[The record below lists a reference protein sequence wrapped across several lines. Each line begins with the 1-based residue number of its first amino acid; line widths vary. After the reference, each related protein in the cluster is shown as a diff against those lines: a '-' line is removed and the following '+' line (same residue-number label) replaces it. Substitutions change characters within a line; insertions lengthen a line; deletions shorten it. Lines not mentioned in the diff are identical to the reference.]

1 MNIKNNVIELIG
13 NTPMVYLNKLGEDCV
28 AKVALKLE
36 GYNPAGSVKDR
47 VALNIVENAEKLNLI
62 EPKVSTLIEPTSG
75 NTGIGLAMVCAI
87 KGYRLILTMP
97 ASMSIERRKL
107 LTFLGAEIVLTDA
120 QKGMTGAIEKAQ
132 ELQAQIPNSI
142 IAGQFENPANP
153 QIHYQTT
160 AREIWND
167 TDGKVDMI
175 VAGVGT
181 GGTLSGIAKYLK
193 EQKSSV
199 LAVAVEPDNSAVLS
213 GQKAGMHKIQGIGAG
228 FIPKNCDVSLIDW
241 VFRAED
247 EKAIEYAKLLAKKEG
262 ILSGI
267 SGGAAVYAA
276 LALAK
281 LPENKDKLI
290 VAIIPDS
297 AEKYLSTSLFAL
309 RIALKIFFS
318 SFGLITS
325 FL

>member
-297 AEKYLSTSLFAL
+297 AEKYLSTSLFE
-309 RIALKIFFS
+309 
-318 SFGLITS
+318 
-325 FL
+325 

>member
-1 MNIKNNVIELIG
+1 MNIKSNVIELIG

-132 ELQAQIPNSI
+132 ELQTQIPNSI

-199 LAVAVEPDNSAVLS
+199 LAIAVEPDNSAVLS

-262 ILSGI
+262 ILAGI

-276 LALAK
+276 LSLAK

-297 AEKYLSTSLFAL
+297 AEKYLSTSLFE
-309 RIALKIFFS
+309 
-318 SFGLITS
+318 
-325 FL
+325 

>member
-1 MNIKNNVIELIG
+1 MNIKSNVIELIG

-107 LTFLGAEIVLTDA
+107 LTFLGAEIVLTDP
-120 QKGMTGAIEKAQ
+120 QKGMTGAIEKAK
-132 ELQAQIPNSI
+132 ELQTQIPNSI

-199 LAVAVEPDNSAVLS
+199 LAIAVEPDNSAVLS

-262 ILSGI
+262 ILAGI

-297 AEKYLSTSLFAL
+297 AEKYLSTSLFE
-309 RIALKIFFS
+309 
-318 SFGLITS
+318 
-325 FL
+325 